1 MNNLG
6 SDFFIVKVKGN
17 WKILVVWVLCFAGQ
31 INVNTKYT
39 GFYIG
44 CNYGMI
50 LKGMKF
56 LLCVYKKSLFVGTKL
71 GIFNEM

>member
-1 MNNLG
+1 M
-6 SDFFIVKVKGN
+6 KGN
-17 WKILVVWVLCFAGQ
+17 WTILDVRVLCFAGQ
-31 INVNTKYT
+31 INVNTNYT
-39 GFYIG
+39 DFYIG

-56 LLCVYKKSLFVGTKL
+56 LLCVYKKCLFVGTKL

>member
-6 SDFFIVKVKGN
+6 SDFFFIVKVKGN
-17 WKILVVWVLCFAGQ
+17 WDVRVLCFAGQ

-56 LLCVYKKSLFVGTKL
+56 L
-71 GIFNEM
+71 